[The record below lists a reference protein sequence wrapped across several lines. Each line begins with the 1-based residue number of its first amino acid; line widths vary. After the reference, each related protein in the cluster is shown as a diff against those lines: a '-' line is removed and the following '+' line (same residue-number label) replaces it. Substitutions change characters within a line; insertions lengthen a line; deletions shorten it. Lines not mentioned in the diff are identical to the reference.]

1 MHVCSQT
8 HTYLPTYLPLT
19 YIHTYIHT
27 YKDTSVHTY
36 IRTYIFAYIHIYSH
50 IHTYLHACT
59 HAYMCVCVCVC
70 AAIHTYTH
78 QEHAS
83 ILLSPWLLLL
93 LVLRLLLAYLARSK
107 LLLCG
112 FEAYSTRSKLM
123 LYDLGFTPQD
133 PNSCCMD
140 CMHMEVLKAYSTRSK
155 LMLYGFLRTTQ
166 QDPNSIF
173 LWTVKDSNEC
183 KLVVYELRGA
193 SVGLPNKIQTG
204 VWRFQRP
211 TQQDPNS
218 CCIDCTKV
226 F

>member
-8 HTYLPTYLPLT
+8 HTYLPTYHSPT

-27 YKDTSVHTY
+27 KIHLCIHTYVHTFLHTYIYIHTY
-36 IRTYIFAYIHIYSH
+36 IRTCMRARMHI
-50 IHTYLHACT
+50 
-59 HAYMCVCVCVC
+59 CVCVC

-93 LVLRLLLAYLARSK
+93 LAYLARSK

-112 FEAYSTRSKLM
+112 FEAYSTRSILM

-183 KLVVYELRGA
+183 KLVVYELHGA